1 MVQGV
6 VGEETGPSHH
16 DNAGVFPRF
25 GNLLGFSRK
34 ADETGIRPRYGI
46 SGALRDFE
54 PDPLV

>member
-6 VGEETGPSHH
+6 VEEETRPSDY

-46 SGALRDFE
+46 SGSLRDFK
-54 PDPLV
+54 PDRLV